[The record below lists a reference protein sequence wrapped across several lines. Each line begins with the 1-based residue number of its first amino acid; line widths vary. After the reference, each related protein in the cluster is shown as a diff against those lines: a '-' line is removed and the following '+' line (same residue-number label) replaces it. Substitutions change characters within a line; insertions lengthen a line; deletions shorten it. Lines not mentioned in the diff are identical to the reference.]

1 MHVKDSGSHS
11 VIVVRDNLPTPEI
24 IRKELTKRIVR
35 QKSLNNIT
43 HICKRKFV
51 EKKKDHNDGHKCRL

>member
-51 EKKKDHNDGHKCRL
+51 KKKKTIMMVSKCRL

>member
-24 IRKELTKRIVR
+24 IRKVAELTKNSKAKVI
-35 QKSLNNIT
+35 K
-43 HICKRKFV
+43 
-51 EKKKDHNDGHKCRL
+51 